1 MQSVPESSQNQP
13 SLAVGVNLEGADED
27 QVLRRKIRIRSTVSK
42 LKKSVLQNELESK
55 GQKTT
60 GSKDLLL
67 ERVVEMRLAEEA
79 NIPVETVDQ
88 EAASVSSL
96 NEEEPETSKSFGN
109 LGELSL
115 LFDMMQKQQLA
126 SERRFQLQLEEI
138 R

>member
-1 MQSVPESSQNQP
+1 MQFVSESSQNQP
-13 SLAVGVNLEGADED
+13 SLAVGVNSEGADED
-27 QVLRRKIRIRSTVSK
+27 QVLRRKIRIRSTVSQ

-60 GSKDLLL
+60 GSKDLLV

-79 NIPVETVDQ
+79 NIPVETMDQ

-126 SERRFQLQLEEI
+126 SERRF
-138 R
+138 

>member
-60 GSKDLLL
+60 GSKDLLV
-67 ERVVEMRLAEEA
+67 ERVVEMRPAEEA
-79 NIPVETVDQ
+79 NTPVETMDQ

-126 SERRFQLQLEEI
+126 SERRFQLQ
-138 R
+138 

>member
-79 NIPVETVDQ
+79 NIPVETMDQ

-126 SERRFQLQLEEI
+126 SERRFQL
-138 R
+138 